1 MPAGGV
7 YAGMFEQSILLD
19 GPVGRKAGAFFISFT
34 AQIAAAGVL
43 ILVPLI
49 YSNALPRVRIPTLAL
64 IPLSAPPPI
73 EQVQTSSAPAAAARP
88 DGPRRVFV
96 MPARIQ
102 PLPVSSAPVAID
114 PGAPGIVTSSA
125 APAFG
130 AVVLPQVKVS
140 PPPAVEAPVAQSP
153 QAPVRVGGDV
163 QAARIVRKVVPKYP
177 PLAVQM
183 RISGT
188 VQLMGVIA
196 KDGTVRELRVVSG
209 HPLLVPAALEA
220 VRQWVY
226 RPTTLND
233 EPVVV
238 VAPIDVIFTLAR

>member
-1 MPAGGV
+1 
-7 YAGMFEQSILLD
+7 MFEQSILLD
-19 GPVGRKAGAFFISFT
+19 GPTGRKAGAFFISFT

-49 YSNALPRVRIPTLAL
+49 YSNVLPRVRISTPAL
-64 IPLSAPPPI
+64 IPLSEPPPI
-73 EQVQTSSAPAAAARP
+73 EQVRTSSAPAAIARP

-96 MPARIQ
+96 LPARIP
-102 PLPVSSAPVAID
+102 PLSVLPAAVAID
-114 PGAPGIVTSSA
+114 PGAPRIVTSSV

-130 AVVLPQVKVS
+130 AAALPQVKVS
-140 PPPAVEAPVAQSP
+140 PPAVESTVAPPP

-163 QAARIVRKVVPKYP
+163 QAARIIRKVVPKYP